1 MSGHEHVLLKL
12 EMVTQSNNYQPQ
24 IGKNDKEWCFR
35 WHIRCYKTLSQL
47 TWFGQFVAFVFSH
60 GNAKWADRGQSIMD
74 VQINGLN
81 PPQCWQCSLRRAT
94 THPPYRDWMDQNR
107 GRGGEKEKEK
117 RESAVVKP
125 VFAVELQQIWGWGDN
140 GPHCTGWLNH
150 RNYEFSPFT
159 MHSDWKKKQKRKK
172 EKLKQRKSGQQR
184 IAYAFWICPT
194 FLQHPDLLKISFWVL
209 LSLLV
214 KKKKKKKNIS
224 TEELLRCCSS
234 TRTTIDWVL

>member
-107 GRGGEKEKEK
+107 GRGE
-117 RESAVVKP
+117 R
-125 VFAVELQQIWGWGDN
+125 
-140 GPHCTGWLNH
+140 
-150 RNYEFSPFT
+150 
-159 MHSDWKKKQKRKK
+159 KRKRR
-172 EKLKQRKSGQQR
+172 ER
-184 IAYAFWICPT
+184 
-194 FLQHPDLLKISFWVL
+194 VL
-209 LSLLV
+209 WWSQCLPSNSSKYEDGEIMAHTAQDDWTTATMNSL
-214 KKKKKKKNIS
+214 
-224 TEELLRCCSS
+224 LLRCILTEKRNKKERKKNWSRENLDS
-234 TRTTIDWVL
+234 KGSLMPFGYVQPFFSILIY

>member
-24 IGKNDKEWCFR
+24 IGTNDKEWCFR

-107 GRGGEKEKEK
+107 GRGGE
-117 RESAVVKP
+117 R
-125 VFAVELQQIWGWGDN
+125 
-140 GPHCTGWLNH
+140 
-150 RNYEFSPFT
+150 
-159 MHSDWKKKQKRKK
+159 KRKRR
-172 EKLKQRKSGQQR
+172 ER
-184 IAYAFWICPT
+184 
-194 FLQHPDLLKISFWVL
+194 VL
-209 LSLLV
+209 WWSQCLPSNSSKYEDGEIMAHTAQDDWTSATMNSL
-214 KKKKKKKNIS
+214 
-224 TEELLRCCSS
+224 LLRCILTEKRNKKERKKNWSRENLDS
-234 TRTTIDWVL
+234 KGSLMPFGYFQPFFSILIY

>member
-81 PPQCWQCSLRRAT
+81 PPPSADSAHWGEQ
-94 THPPYRDWMDQNR
+94 PPIHHIETGWTRTE
-107 GRGGEKEKEK
+107 GGGE
-117 RESAVVKP
+117 R
-125 VFAVELQQIWGWGDN
+125 
-140 GPHCTGWLNH
+140 
-150 RNYEFSPFT
+150 
-159 MHSDWKKKQKRKK
+159 KRKRR
-172 EKLKQRKSGQQR
+172 ER
-184 IAYAFWICPT
+184 
-194 FLQHPDLLKISFWVL
+194 VL
-209 LSLLV
+209 WWSQCLPSNSSKYEDGEIMAHTAQDDWTTATMNSL
-214 KKKKKKKNIS
+214 
-224 TEELLRCCSS
+224 LLRCILTEKRNKKERKKNWSRENLDS
-234 TRTTIDWVL
+234 KGSLMPFGYVQPFFSILIY